1 MSASLRPDIR
11 ETAQSELP
19 GILRIHERAF
29 GQTEEAEL
37 VRAILSD
44 PTAQP
49 TLSLIA
55 EAEDRPLGHILF
67 SRIRLS
73 DAPPDLAAA
82 ILAPL
87 AVVPQAQGKGIGGAL
102 IETGV
107 AQLAAAGTALVFVLG
122 HPGYYPRFGFAPA
135 GRLGFAAPYPI
146 PEEHAEAWMVRALQ
160 PGLSGRIGGTIACC
174 DALMRPE
181 LWRE

>member
-1 MSASLRPDIR
+1 MSAFIRSDIR
-11 ETAQSELP
+11 EAAQTDLP

-29 GQTEEAEL
+29 GQTEEAAL

-55 EAEDRPLGHILF
+55 GTEGRPLGHILF
-67 SRIRLS
+67 SRARLGE
-73 DAPPDLAAA
+73 APPDLAAA

-87 AVVPQAQGKGIGGAL
+87 AVVPKAQGKGIGGAL
-102 IETGV
+102 IAAGV
-107 AQLAAAGTALVFVLG
+107 ERLSAAGTALVFVLG
-122 HPGYYPRFGFAPA
+122 HPRYYRRFGFEAA
-135 GRLGFAAPYPI
+135 GRLGLDAPYPI
-146 PEEHAEAWMVRALQ
+146 PAEHAEAWMVRALQ
-160 PGLSGRIGGTIACC
+160 PGLIGTLRGTVACC

>member
-11 ETAQSELP
+11 ETTQSDLP

-29 GQTEEAEL
+29 GQTEEAGL
-37 VRAILSD
+37 VRAILRD

-55 EAEDRPLGHILF
+55 EAEGRPLGHILF
-67 SRIRLS
+67 SRARLN
-73 DAPPDLAAA
+73 DAPPDGAAA

-87 AVVPQAQGKGIGGAL
+87 AVVPEAQGKGIGGTL
-102 IETGV
+102 IEAGV
-107 AQLAAAGTALVFVLG
+107 ARLSAAGTALVFVLG
-122 HPGYYPRFGFAPA
+122 HPGYYGRFGFAPA
-135 GRLGFAAPYPI
+135 GHKGFAAPYPI
-146 PEEHAEAWMVRALQ
+146 PAEHAGAWMMRALQ
-160 PGLSGRIGGTIACC
+160 PGLSGRISDTVACC